1 MASQNLKRHLPTLP
15 PNKDTAMKTSLIAF
29 ALMFATL
36 VAAPFAHA
44 AADLEINTPA
54 ISTIKNSMQARHSK
68 LAPHYASGAVGLTRD
83 GMVALRDAAAV
94 PLAQRQNVSSLVAAE
109 NADRNAL
116 YKEIANANGHPEW
129 EAEVRSTFA
138 QRWIQKAQA
147 GWYVQ
152 EASGWV
158 KK

>member
-1 MASQNLKRHLPTLP
+1 
-15 PNKDTAMKTSLIAF
+15 MKKSLIAF
-29 ALMFATL
+29 VFLLATAI
-36 VAAPFAHA
+36 AAPFAQA

-54 ISTIKNSMQARHSK
+54 ISTIKNSMQARHNQ

-83 GMVALRDAAAV
+83 GLVALRDAAAV

-138 QRWIQKAQA
+138 QRWIQKAQS

-152 EASGWV
+152 EAGGWT